1 MNKECSKYLEEQPS
15 FVKASLLGWFFTPW
29 QYSDNDFFFVR
40 SKKENENKNQGYE
53 RGLEGRFQIENL
65 T

>member
-29 QYSDNDFFFVR
+29 QYSDNDFFLFVVKR
-40 SKKENENKNQGYE
+40 KMKTKTKDMKEA
-53 RGLEGRFQIENL
+53 
-65 T
+65 